1 MVKDVVGLR
10 FALHFWLALHCFRK
24 GVYPQQ
30 KKISFMA
37 EIYKYKVDRQNIQ
50 LKIVIMRKRK
60 GCLVAGRRKDFIRHR
75 SRLD

>member
-30 KKISFMA
+30 QKKIRFMA
-37 EIYKYKVDRQNIQ
+37 EIYKYKVDRQNI
-50 LKIVIMRKRK
+50 
-60 GCLVAGRRKDFIRHR
+60 
-75 SRLD
+75 